1 VRRALSI
8 ALLSLLLLSAPAS
21 AADLSL
27 LDRFAGEPSVRTL
40 QRAAARLAEVHPER
54 VQSWLNR
61 VRKAALMPALRV
73 RAGRGNEVWATDS
86 SGRIEMTAADTWR
99 FDLEASWSLDRLVFD
114 RNELRT
120 SHEAQRL
127 ASRREELL
135 VRVTQLYYERRRLQ
149 VDALQTPEAPNAID
163 RAIEIDELTAVLD
176 GLTDGALT
184 RGKAGP

>member
-1 VRRALSI
+1 MRRAL
-8 ALLSLLLLSAPAS
+8 ALCSLLLLPHSVW
-21 AADLSL
+21 AADLSV
-27 LDRFAGEPSVRTL
+27 LDRFAGEPSVREL

-54 VQSWLNR
+54 VQSWLGR
-61 VRKAALMPALRV
+61 VRKAGLMPTFRV

-86 SGRIEMTAADTWR
+86 SGRIELTDADTWH
-99 FDLEASWSLDRLVFD
+99 FEFEAAWSLDRLVFD

-120 SHEAQRL
+120 SREAQRL

-176 GLTDGALT
+176 GLTDGALS
-184 RGKAGP
+184 RGKTGP